1 MKFEKTK
8 EDWCF
13 EDEIRTIGY
22 WYYTNDL
29 VTNVS
34 KKKNVYSCNVDKYN
48 TLIKF
53 SNKYSLL
60 ANGVVMTVPSSHNEV
75 LTLEKIAPQCW
86 S

>member
-13 EDEIRTIGY
+13 EDKIRTIGY

-53 SNKYSLL
+53 SFLPADVSVAWLL
-60 ANGVVMTVPSSHNEV
+60 F
-75 LTLEKIAPQCW
+75 
-86 S
+86 